1 MQYHAVSRRY
11 LILGA
16 GGTGAAL
23 GAHLLRGGL
32 DVSFIARGKQL
43 QALRSTGLQV
53 EKPGGGF
60 SLGPVNACETVSY
73 AGSPEVIFLCVKG
86 YSLEEAVPFLR
97 RIAGKDT
104 VIIPIL
110 NLPDTGAWLKERLPL
125 PRVAEG
131 CIYIASEVPS
141 PGLVRMR
148 GSILRVVFGLP
159 GVTEPPPVLENIREE
174 LRKCGTEAVLSTDI
188 RRDCLMKFSYVSPQ
202 GACGLYY
209 GVSAGTMQKP
219 GEIRDC
225 FAGLAEEIGLLA
237 GAMGF
242 DLGPDLAARNLAIL
256 DGVEPDMTTSLQ
268 RDIQKGGPSE
278 LDGLIYRVP
287 RLGAEYGVRLPLY
300 EKIAVELQTKGLR

>member
-1 MQYHAVSRRY
+1 MRY
-11 LILGA
+11 LVFGA

-32 DVSFIARGKQL
+32 EVTFIARGRQL
-43 QALRSTGLQV
+43 DALRSTGLRV
-53 EKPGGGF
+53 EKPGDCF
-60 SLGPVNACETVSY
+60 SLGPVQAFSVDGCT
-73 AGSPEVIFLCVKG
+73 GTPEVVFLCVKG
-86 YSLEEAVPFLR
+86 YSLEEAVPFLE
-97 RIAGKDT
+97 RIAGEDT
-104 VIIPIL
+104 VVIPIL
-110 NLPDTGAWLKERLPL
+110 NLPDTGAWLQARLPL
-125 PRVAEG
+125 PTVTEG

-159 GVTEPPPVLENIREE
+159 GAAEPPSALESIREE
-174 LRKCGTEAVLSTDI
+174 LRSCGVEAVLSPDI
-188 RRDCLMKFSYVSPQ
+188 RRDCLMKYSHVSPQ

-209 GVSAGTMQKP
+209 SVSAGAMQKP

-225 FAGLAEEIGLLA
+225 FAALVREIGLLA

-268 RDIQKGGPSE
+268 RDILRGGPSE
-278 LDGLIYRVP
+278 LEGLVLDVP
-287 RLGAEYGVRLPLY
+287 RLGEQHGVSLPTY
-300 EKIAVELQTKGLR
+300 ERIAAALRERGLR